1 MCDPLAFP
9 AAGIIALYHE
19 RWELELAYDEVKT
32 HTLEREE
39 ASLRCKKPDRIA
51 QELWGLAVAYNLVR
65 LTMAD
70 VARRAGVLPNEISYR
85 HTLHFV
91 RAFWISAW
99 LASPGVLPKRLQT
112 LYNELPLLLLPP
124 RRNRSYPRAVKIKM
138 SSYPRKRHR
147 SHPKNPH

>member
-1 MCDPLAFP
+1 VAFP
-9 AAGIIALYHE
+9 AAEIIALYHE
-19 RWELELAYDEVKT
+19 RWELELAYDELKT

-39 ASLRCKKPDRIA
+39 ASLRCRNPQRVS

-65 LTMAD
+65 LTMAE
-70 VARRAGVLPNEISYR
+70 VARRAGVSPNQISYR

-99 LASPGVLPKRLQT
+99 LASPGVLPKRLHS

-124 RRNRSYPRAVKIKM
+124 RRNRASPRAVKIKM
-138 SSYPRKRHR
+138 SNYPRKRPR
-147 SHPKNPH
+147 SQTNGVN